1 MVSFLFISVCM
12 MDAFT
17 YLFEFSL
24 QTKIHAMKSSKII
37 PNSVERL

>member
-24 QTKIHAMKSSKII
+24 KTKIHAREELENYPKFS
-37 PNSVERL
+37 